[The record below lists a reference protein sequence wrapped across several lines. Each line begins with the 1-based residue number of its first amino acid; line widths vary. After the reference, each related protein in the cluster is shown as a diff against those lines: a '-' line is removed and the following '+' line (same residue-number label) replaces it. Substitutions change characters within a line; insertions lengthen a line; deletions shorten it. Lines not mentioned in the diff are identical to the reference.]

1 MKILLFIGFFLF
13 NYTLMDAPNFWQ
25 VGFQDPATPIMEGI
39 VDFNNHLMVFIVPV
53 TIFVFWLLYRCL
65 SFYSYQGDIRR
76 SLAYYDEYFTHNT
89 MLEIVWTIV
98 PAFILMFIAVPS
110 FALLYSMEETIQ
122 PSLTLKVVG
131 HQWYWSYEYP
141 EVHEFDNLDREA
153 LKVGTPPSD
162 EPYYKTV
169 KVQLDSETAEVAS
182 KSLYYNAATAEQLR
196 FDSYMIAEDDLT
208 KGTLRL
214 LEVDRRV
221 VLPEKTHI
229 RVLVTAADVLH
240 SWAIP
245 SFGLKVDACP
255 GRLNQTSLFIKRKG
269 VYFGQCSE
277 ICGVNHGFMPIVVK
291 VVSKDDFKV
300 WQVGKLLSFDL

>member
-1 MKILLFIGFFLF
+1 MRILLFLGFFCFHLSF
-13 NYTLMDAPNFWQ
+13 LDAATFWQ
-25 VGFQDPATPIMEGI
+25 LGFQDPATPIMEGI
-39 VDFNNHLMVFIVPV
+39 IDFHNHLMSFMFPVCVFVC
-53 TIFVFWLLYRCL
+53 WLLYRCL
-65 SFYSYQGDIRR
+65 SFYAYTGNVR
-76 SLAYYDEYFTHNT
+76 SSLSYYDEYFTHST
-89 MLEIVWTIV
+89 VLEVVWTVV
-98 PAFILMFIAVPS
+98 PAFILMIIAVPS
-110 FALLYSMEETIQ
+110 FALLYSMEESIQ

-141 EVHEFDNLDREA
+141 EVHLLEEA
-153 LKVGTPPSD
+153 NPETLKVSD
-162 EPYYKTV
+162 VAPAESYFK
-169 KVQLDSETAEVAS
+169 KVNLSDS
-182 KSLYYNAATAEQLR
+182 KQLYYNAATADYLG

-208 KGTLRL
+208 KGALRL

-240 SWAIP
+240 SWAVP

-255 GRLNQTSLFIKRKG
+255 GRLNQTSLFVKRKG

-277 ICGVNHGFMPIVVK
+277 ICGVNHGFMPIVIK
-291 VVSKDDFKV
+291 VVSKYDFKL

>member
-13 NYTLMDAPNFWQ
+13 NFTLMDAPNAWQ
-25 VGFQDPATPIMEGI
+25 IGFQDPASPIMEGI
-39 VDFNNHLMVFIVPV
+39 VDFHNHLMVFIVPI

-65 SFYSYQGDIRR
+65 SFYSYQGDIRK
-76 SLAYYDEYFTHNT
+76 SLSYYDEYFTHST
-89 MLEIVWTIV
+89 ILEVVWTIV
-98 PAFILMFIAVPS
+98 PAFILMLIAVPS
-110 FALLYSMEETIQ
+110 FALLYSMEESIQ

-141 EVHEFDNLDREA
+141 EVHQIEELTPEA
-153 LKVGTPPSD
+153 LKVSDLPPA
-162 EPYYKTV
+162 EAYYK
-169 KVQLDSETAEVAS
+169 KVNLGSS
-182 KSLYYNAATAEQLR
+182 KQLYYNAATAEHLG

-208 KGTLRL
+208 KGHLRL

-229 RVLVTAADVLH
+229 RILVTAADVLH
-240 SWAIP
+240 SWAVP

-255 GRLNQTSLFIKRKG
+255 GRLNQTSLFVKRKG

-277 ICGVNHGFMPIVVK
+277 ICGVNHGFMPIVVQ
-291 VVSKDDFKV
+291 VMSKYDFKL
-300 WQVGKLLSFDL
+300 WQVRKLMSFDV

>member
-1 MKILLFIGFFLF
+1 MKILLLIGFFFFQLSF
-13 NYTLMDAPNFWQ
+13 MDAARFWQ
-25 VGFQDPATPIMEGI
+25 FGFQDPATPIMEGI
-39 VDFNNHLMVFIVPV
+39 VDFHNHLMVFLFPIAVLV
-53 TIFVFWLLYRCL
+53 CWLLYRCL
-65 SFYSYQGDIRR
+65 SFYSYQGNLR
-76 SLAYYDEYFTHNT
+76 SSISYYDEYFTHST
-89 MLEIVWTIV
+89 FLEVVWTIV
-98 PAFILMFIAVPS
+98 PALILMVIAVPS
-110 FALLYSMEETIQ
+110 FALLYSMEESIQ

-141 EVHEFDNLDREA
+141 EVHQIEELNEDSLKLSDLPPAEAYFKKVNLGGA
-153 LKVGTPPSD
+153 K
-162 EPYYKTV
+162 
-169 KVQLDSETAEVAS
+169 QI
-182 KSLYYNAATAEQLR
+182 YYNAATADHLG

-208 KGTLRL
+208 KGALRL

-255 GRLNQTSLFIKRKG
+255 GRLNQINLFVKRKG

-291 VVSKDDFKV
+291 VVSKYDFKL
-300 WQVGKLLSFDL
+300 WQVGKLMSFDI